1 MLDVY
6 QCLGEDDYNSFNLI
20 VCHPVVVEIARGCK
34 PFTAHIALMW
44 LLAAMNSPK
53 TKTWWLLER
62 KQKKIFFFIFFSS
75 FLDTF
80 DIIDI

>member
-53 TKTWWLLER
+53 KNIVIIRKKTK
-62 KQKKIFFFIFFSS
+62 KKYFSLFSS
-75 FLDTF
+75 VVF
-80 DIIDI
+80 